1 MRLIIMIT
9 IIILIII
16 IIIIIIMKTMIK
28 TKSNWI
34 FMTRLTLQITKFTKA
49 LSVKFTKLAF
59 YFMQWH
65 IDICGIKRKKKRY
78 LYSTMKISLEW
89 Y

>member
-9 IIILIII
+9 TIILIII
-16 IIIIIIMKTMIK
+16 IIIIIMIMKTMIK

-59 YFMQWH
+59 YF
-65 IDICGIKRKKKRY
+65 ILCNDI
-78 LYSTMKISLEW
+78 
-89 Y
+89 